1 MKTTFRKSS
10 LAPVSLPVTAAQ
22 IRDFHPADFTLH
34 LPGGVTAQIK
44 TERDDDTGAPWE
56 NCDGHGTVSEWT
68 TREKRAGERVLCS
81 DGRSK
86 RFYDYA
92 EAIRTAKRDG
102 WGLNPATLAELAA
115 KLGRAPTKGEICAA
129 SVEHD
134 FAFLQ
139 GWVNDSWEY
148 LGVIVTL
155 FDAEGVELGEE
166 SCWGIESCENPGH
179 GYYWQE
185 IAADYVNSLFSQHCK
200 EQGERAY
207 WEARDVETVAA

>member
-10 LAPVSLPVTAAQ
+10 PALSLPVTAAQ

-34 LPGGVTAQIK
+34 LPGGVTAHIV

-56 NCDGHGTVSEWT
+56 NCDGHGPVSEWT
-68 TREKRAGERVLCS
+68 TRDKAAGERVLCS
-81 DGRSK
+81 NHGRK

-92 EAIRTAKRDG
+92 AAIKLAKRDG
-102 WGLNPATLAELAA
+102 WDAQPYKTG
-115 KLGRAPTKGEICAA
+115 TKGEQAVRA
-129 SVEHD
+129 VEHD

-139 GWVNDSWEY
+139 GWANDEWEY

-155 FDAEGVELGEE
+155 FDADGEE
-166 SCWGIESCENPGH
+166 LAEESLWGIESCENPGH

-185 IAADYVNSLFSQHCK
+185 VAADYVNALFSRHCE
-200 EQGERAY
+200 EQAERAH
-207 WEARDVETVAA
+207 WEARGVETVAA